1 MFEKVPKSVGKV
13 LDFPVDFCV
22 YTAGQLLYRINGTVH
37 PLRAFLQRA
46 VLQAQFKECIFI
58 LGEVADGLQIV
69 RFGLGKVPDLQSITP
84 CPVVH
89 GNLLATVPGVII
101 KAINGAHHMA
111 VNG

>member
-13 LDFPVDFCV
+13 LDFPVDLCV
-22 YTAGQLLYRINGTVH
+22 YPAGQLLDRINGTVH

-46 VLQAQFKECIFI
+46 VLQAQLKEGIFI

-69 RFGLGKVPDLQSITP
+69 RFGHGQVTDLQSITP

-89 GNLLATVPGVII
+89 RDFLPAIPGVII
-101 KAINGAHHMA
+101 KAINGAYNMT